1 MPGKLNRRIAI
12 VALVVSGA
20 FGISSVATS
29 EDAVVAARWYTEQQ
43 LEQGQALF
51 LANCATCHGQR
62 AEGTAEWRKTDADG
76 NYPPPPLNGSAH
88 AWHHSLAI
96 LERSI
101 SMGGVPNGGVMPGFA
116 GKLSP
121 EEMQATIAYFQHFW
135 PDEIYAR
142 WLKINSR

>member
-1 MPGKLNRRIAI
+1 MPGKLSQRIAI
-12 VALVVSGA
+12 IAFVVSGA
-20 FGISSVATS
+20 FVISRVATS
-29 EDAVVAARWYTEQQ
+29 EDSATGRWYSEEQ

-51 LANCATCHGQR
+51 LTHCSTCHGER

-88 AWHHSLAI
+88 AWHHSLPI

-101 SMGGVPNGGVMPGFA
+101 AMGGVPNGGVMPGFA
-116 GKLSP
+116 GTLSS

-142 WLKINSR
+142 WVKINSR